1 MKTLTEILDLLTA
14 IRTQVRYQN
23 DGIKIIG
30 QSLVNAIINEIEIES
45 VWDWNIKAD
54 LMELMTAIDMT
65 DEIISSDNAA
75 YSDLMLLKKA
85 LEERINII
93 NKVLEKEE
101 RINVITK
108 FFEKKDQ

>member
-1 MKTLTEILDLLTA
+1 MKTLTEILDLLKG

-65 DEIISSDNAA
+65 DEIISSANAA

-85 LEERINII
+85 LEERINT
-93 NKVLEKEE
+93 
-101 RINVITK
+101 ITK
-108 FFEKKDQ
+108 FLENQ